1 MSDTSLLFNL
11 LAVDHVSGP
20 LGIIKSAFGGLGIAI
35 GAGAVVA
42 GDKLI
47 KMAGDFQFGITRLET
62 GAGELHSNLAE
73 VSAGILDMAG
83 KVGESTKE
91 LNAGMYLVESAGFHG
106 AEGLKVLQ
114 YAAEGAKVGNADMAT
129 VADAVTTALNAYRL
143 GADHAAEATN
153 ALIAAEGQGKTN
165 LEALSGSLATVAPIA
180 AVAHVSLNEVLAAMA
195 TMTGEGTDAASA
207 ATYLKQ
213 TIGQLSN
220 PTGKAA
226 QEMKSLGLNA
236 TQVSM
241 NLGKNGLASTLTMLT
256 DAIQAKMGPAG
267 TVLIEHLQK
276 AAKNTTEFQ
285 KVLANLPPAQQ
296 TYVGALANMVGG
308 TKSMQAA
315 LELTGDNMKV
325 FQHNTDVINEKVKA
339 GGQSIEGWAQVQQT
353 FNQHLAE
360 FKGQVEAVSIKIGT
374 ALLPYAMRLLSGLQS
389 LGGVV
394 KDVVGWMGRH
404 KDVVAALAITMGVL
418 VAITKAHAI
427 AMELEAAG
435 SFVNWILKVTNLTKV
450 WAAVQ
455 WLLNVAMDANPI
467 GLIIIAVA
475 ALAVGFVYLW
485 THSSGFRNFFI
496 GMWHD
501 IWGFLKAVGAWFAG
515 PFAHFFVQVW
525 HVISEGAL
533 WLWHNVLEPVWNG
546 ISATVSMSVR
556 IITSLAN
563 LLAYIFKVEIGEPVM
578 WLWHNAVEP
587 AMHGIAAAAKWLWQN
602 ELVPFGKGVADV
614 AKGVASVA
622 MWLWH
627 NALEPA
633 IHGIANVA
641 TWLYSNVIHPVFGF
655 VMDRIRETGHV
666 FGQVF
671 GAIGGFI
678 SSAFHGAVNSVR
690 DNINALISL
699 VNSAVGFI
707 NSNVIDSANRVPGVN
722 FPHIPTIPHLAVGG
736 DVLATGLAVIHT
748 GERVVPAAQV
758 RQLPAGGAAPQP
770 QQRTVRFAGN
780 LDSAFATAFQKM
792 VRAGLITIE

>member
-62 GAGELHSNLAE
+62 GAGELHSNLAT

-106 AEGLKVLQ
+106 AEGLRVLTV
-114 YAAEGAKVGNADMAT
+114 AAQGAKVGNADMAT
-129 VADAVTTALNAYRL
+129 VADAVTTALNAYRM

-165 LEALSGSLATVAPIA
+165 LEALAGSLSTVAPIA
-180 AVAHVSLNEVLAAMA
+180 AQAHVSLNEVLGAMA
-195 TMTGEGTDAASA
+195 TMTGEGTSAANA
-207 ATYLKQ
+207 ATYLRQ
-213 TIGQLSN
+213 TIGALSN
-220 PTGKAA
+220 PSGKAA

-236 TQVSM
+236 TQVSL
-241 NLGKNGLASTLTMLT
+241 NLGKNGLASTLLMLT
-256 DAIQAKMGPAG
+256 DAIQSKMGPAG

-276 AAKNTTEFQ
+276 AAKNSTDFE
-285 KVLANLPPAQQ
+285 KVLAGLPPAQQ
-296 TYVGALANMVGG
+296 TYIGALATMVGG

-325 FQHNTDVINEKVKA
+325 FQHNTDVISEKVKN
-339 GGQSIEGWAQVQQT
+339 GGQSIEGWSEVQKT

-374 ALLPYAMRLLSGLQS
+374 ALLPYAMQLLSGLQN

-394 KDVVGWMGRH
+394 RDVVSWMGRH
-404 KDVVAALAITMGVL
+404 KEIVATLAVTMGVL

-467 GLIIIAVA
+467 GLIIIAIA

-485 THSSGFRNFFI
+485 TRSATFRNFFI
-496 GMWHD
+496 GMWND
-501 IWGFLKAVGAWFAG
+501 IWSFMKAVGGWFAG
-515 PFAHFFVQVW
+515 PFSHFFVQVW
-525 HVISEGAL
+525 HGISEGAM

-546 ISATVSMSVR
+546 ISAVVGLSVR
-556 IITSLAN
+556 IISSLAH

-587 AMHGIAAAAKWLWQN
+587 AMHGIAAAATWLWRNQ
-602 ELVPFGKGVADV
+602 LVPFGLAVADV

-627 NALEPA
+627 NVLEPTF
-633 IHGIANVA
+633 HGIADVA

-666 FGQVF
+666 FSEVF
-671 GAIGGFI
+671 GAIGGYI
-678 SSAFHGAVNSVR
+678 SSAFHGAVGVVR
-690 DNINALISL
+690 DNINALINL
-699 VNSAVGFI
+699 INLAVGFI
-707 NSNVIDSANRVPGVN
+707 NNDVIDTANKVPGVN

-758 RQLPAGGAAPQP
+758 RQLPAGGAVQQP
-770 QQRTVRFAGN
+770 HQRTVRFAGN
-780 LDSAFATAFQKM
+780 TDSAFATAFKQL
-792 VRAGLITIE
+792 VRAGLITFE